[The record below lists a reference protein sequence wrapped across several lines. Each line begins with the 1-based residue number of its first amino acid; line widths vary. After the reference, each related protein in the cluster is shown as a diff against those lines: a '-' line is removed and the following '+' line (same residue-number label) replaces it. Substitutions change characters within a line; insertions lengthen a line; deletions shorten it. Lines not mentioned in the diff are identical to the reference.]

1 MPKVYGQRCPV
12 AKTLEVVGDRWTL
25 LVVRDLL
32 GRTRRFQDLQAG
44 LPGIAPNIL
53 SDRLKLMEEHALVS
67 RRFYS
72 DHPPRA
78 EYTLTERGRELGVVV
93 GALATWGARH
103 VHRASALVHDDCG
116 HPVEMKYFCRRCDSR
131 VRGSAVR
138 LARRRPAT
146 PGDRRA
152 PRRNRGAK
160 PRQTLPAPAGIH
172 VPHAR
177 CRDGPPEAAP
187 PAAARPPHAGP

>member
-32 GRTRRFQDLQAG
+32 GRTRRFQDLQVS

-53 SDRLKLMEEHALVS
+53 SDRLKLMEEHHLVT

-78 EYTLTERGRELGVVV
+78 EYELTDKGKELGVVV
-93 GALATWGARH
+93 GALAAWGARH
-103 VHRASALVHDDCG
+103 VYKRARLVHAHSRPQVPPG
-116 HPVEMKYFCRRCDSR
+116 H
-131 VRGSAVR
+131 
-138 LARRRPAT
+138 LRPE
-146 PGDRRA
+146 PGR
-152 PRRNRGAK
+152 
-160 PRQTLPAPAGIH
+160 
-172 VPHAR
+172 
-177 CRDGPPEAAP
+177 
-187 PAAARPPHAGP
+187 AGPGGPLQ

>member
-32 GRTRRFQDLQAG
+32 GRTRRFQDLQAS

-53 SDRLKLMEEHALVS
+53 SDRLKLMEEHALVT

-78 EYTLTERGRELGVVV
+78 EYELTDKGKELGVVV
-93 GALATWGARH
+93 DDVAIASSRH
-103 VHRASALVHDDCG
+103 TVLLHGR
-116 HPVEMKYFCRRCDSR
+116 
-131 VRGSAVR
+131 
-138 LARRRPAT
+138 
-146 PGDRRA
+146 DR
-152 PRRNRGAK
+152 
-160 PRQTLPAPAGIH
+160 
-172 VPHAR
+172 
-177 CRDGPPEAAP
+177 PPERIGAVVRFLQKQP
-187 PAAARPPHAGP
+187 WAGAVFGSGKPGGSGVPIEGREGGTF

>member
-1 MPKVYGQRCPV
+1 MARRYGQACPV
-12 AKTLEVVGDRWTL
+12 AKSLDLVGDRWTL
-25 LVVRDLL
+25 LLVRDLL
-32 GRTRRFQDLQAG
+32 PGPRRFQDLQAG
-44 LPGIAPNIL
+44 LPGIAPSIL

-138 LARRRPAT
+138 LARRRTAT

-152 PRRNRGAK
+152 PRRNRVAK
-160 PRQTLPAPAGIH
+160 PR
-172 VPHAR
+172 
-177 CRDGPPEAAP
+177 
-187 PAAARPPHAGP
+187 